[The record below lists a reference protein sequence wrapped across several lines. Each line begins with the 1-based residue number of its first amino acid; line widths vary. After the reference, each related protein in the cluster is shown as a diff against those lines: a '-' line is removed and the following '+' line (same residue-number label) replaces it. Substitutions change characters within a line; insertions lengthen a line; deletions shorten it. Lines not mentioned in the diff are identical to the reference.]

1 MVFHKKC
8 QVFTPV
14 GVAAVTASPIFFF
27 FKAIVLMMDSFI
39 LKWWVTVAV
48 DLNLQYISSNSPLP
62 YNVITFLWFLGALPE
77 SLMLLLMG
85 PMVSFKVYGITPNM
99 MKNIEL

>member
-1 MVFHKKC
+1 MVF
-8 QVFTPV
+8 TR
-14 GVAAVTASPIFFF
+14 ASF
-27 FKAIVLMMDSFI
+27 V

-48 DLNLQYISSNSPLP
+48 DCNLQYISSNSPLS

-77 SLMLLLMG
+77 SLVVLLMG
-85 PMVSFKVYGITPNM
+85 PTVSFKVYGVAPNM